1 MIYFCNLMKG
11 VKGEFTLLEWNIFVT
26 FKNYCTFGSTCGN
39 FLFLVKK
46 NKQANRT
53 RKSEND
59 LIKLKDTLLISHQ
72 LRAVLLEA
80 DGEKVLA
87 IISNNDIRTV
97 SLKGKMTKMKN
108 FSENYF

>member
-1 MIYFCNLMKG
+1 MEYFLS
-11 VKGEFTLLEWNIFVT
+11 LLKIIVLLT
-26 FKNYCTFGSTCGN
+26 VLAGISC
-39 FLFLVKK
+39 FLVKK

-97 SLKGKMTKMKN
+97 SLKGKNDQNEALFRELLLKEETK
-108 FSENYF
+108 ENA

>member
-1 MIYFCNLMKG
+1 MEYFLS
-11 VKGEFTLLEWNIFVT
+11 LLKIIVLLAVLAGIS
-26 FKNYCTFGSTCGN
+26 Y
-39 FLFLVKK
+39 FLVKK

-97 SLKGKMTKMKN
+97 SLKGKNDQNEALFRELLLKKETK
-108 FSENYF
+108 ENA

>member
-1 MIYFCNLMKG
+1 MEYFLS
-11 VKGEFTLLEWNIFVT
+11 LLKIIVLLAVLAGIS
-26 FKNYCTFGSTCGN
+26 Y
-39 FLFLVKK
+39 FLVKK
-46 NKQANRT
+46 NKQVNRT

-80 DGEKVLA
+80 DGEKVLV

-97 SLKGKMTKMKN
+97 SLKGKNDQNEALFRELLLKEETK
-108 FSENYF
+108 ENA

>member
-1 MIYFCNLMKG
+1 MEYFLS
-11 VKGEFTLLEWNIFVT
+11 LLKIIVLLAVLAGIS
-26 FKNYCTFGSTCGN
+26 Y
-39 FLFLVKK
+39 FLVKK

-97 SLKGKMTKMKN
+97 SLKGDSNQNEALFRELLLKEETK
-108 FSENYF
+108 ENA

>member
-1 MIYFCNLMKG
+1 MEYFLS
-11 VKGEFTLLEWNIFVT
+11 LLKIIVLLAVLAGIS
-26 FKNYCTFGSTCGN
+26 Y
-39 FLFLVKK
+39 FLVKK

-97 SLKGKMTKMKN
+97 SLKGNNIQNEAFFRELLLKEETK
-108 FSENYF
+108 ENA

>member
-1 MIYFCNLMKG
+1 MEYFLSLFKII
-11 VKGEFTLLEWNIFVT
+11 VLLAVLAGIS
-26 FKNYCTFGSTCGN
+26 Y
-39 FLFLVKK
+39 FLVKK

-80 DGEKVLA
+80 EGEKVLA

-97 SLKGKMTKMKN
+97 SLKGKNHQNEALFRELLLKEETK
-108 FSENYF
+108 ENA

>member
-1 MIYFCNLMKG
+1 MEYFLS
-11 VKGEFTLLEWNIFVT
+11 LLKIIVLLAVLAGIS
-26 FKNYCTFGSTCGN
+26 Y
-39 FLFLVKK
+39 FLVKK

-97 SLKGKMTKMKN
+97 SLKGNSNQNEALFRELLLKEETKVN
-108 FSENYF
+108 A

>member
-1 MIYFCNLMKG
+1 MEYFLS
-11 VKGEFTLLEWNIFVT
+11 LLKIIVLLAVLAGIS
-26 FKNYCTFGSTCGN
+26 Y
-39 FLFLVKK
+39 FLVKK

-97 SLKGKMTKMKN
+97 SLKGKNDQNEALFRKLLLKEETK
-108 FSENYF
+108 ENA

>member
-1 MIYFCNLMKG
+1 MEYFLS
-11 VKGEFTLLEWNIFVT
+11 LLKIIVLLAVLAGIS
-26 FKNYCTFGSTCGN
+26 Y
-39 FLFLVKK
+39 FLVKK

-97 SLKGKMTKMKN
+97 SLKGKTDQNEALFRELLLKEGTK
-108 FSENYF
+108 ENA

>member
-1 MIYFCNLMKG
+1 MEYFLSLFKII
-11 VKGEFTLLEWNIFVT
+11 VLLAVLAGIS
-26 FKNYCTFGSTCGN
+26 Y
-39 FLFLVKK
+39 FLVKK

-80 DGEKVLA
+80 EGEKVLA

-97 SLKGKMTKMKN
+97 SLKRKNDQNEALFRELLLKEETK
-108 FSENYF
+108 ENA

>member
-1 MIYFCNLMKG
+1 MEYFLS
-11 VKGEFTLLEWNIFVT
+11 LLKIIVLLAVLAGIS
-26 FKNYCTFGSTCGN
+26 Y
-39 FLFLVKK
+39 FLVKK

-59 LIKLKDTLLISHQ
+59 LIKFKDTLLISHQ

-97 SLKGKMTKMKN
+97 SLKGKTDQNEALFRELLLKEETK
-108 FSENYF
+108 ENA

>member
-1 MIYFCNLMKG
+1 MEYFLS
-11 VKGEFTLLEWNIFVT
+11 LLKIIVLLAVLAGIS
-26 FKNYCTFGSTCGN
+26 Y
-39 FLFLVKK
+39 FLVKK

-97 SLKGKMTKMKN
+97 SLKGNNNQNEALFRELLLKEETK
-108 FSENYF
+108 ENA

>member
-1 MIYFCNLMKG
+1 MEYFLS
-11 VKGEFTLLEWNIFVT
+11 LLKIIVLLAVLAGIS
-26 FKNYCTFGSTCGN
+26 Y
-39 FLFLVKK
+39 FLVKK

-87 IISNNDIRTV
+87 IISNNDIRSV
-97 SLKGKMTKMKN
+97 SLKGKNDQNEKLFRELLLKEETK
-108 FSENYF
+108 ENA

>member
-1 MIYFCNLMKG
+1 MEYFLS
-11 VKGEFTLLEWNIFVT
+11 LLKIIVLLAVLAGIS
-26 FKNYCTFGSTCGN
+26 Y
-39 FLFLVKK
+39 FLVKK

-72 LRAVLLEA
+72 LRAVLLDA

-97 SLKGKMTKMKN
+97 SLKGKNDQNEALFRELLLKEETK
-108 FSENYF
+108 ENA

>member
-1 MIYFCNLMKG
+1 MEYFLS
-11 VKGEFTLLEWNIFVT
+11 LLKIIVLLAVLAGIS
-26 FKNYCTFGSTCGN
+26 Y
-39 FLFLVKK
+39 FLVKK

-59 LIKLKDTLLISHQ
+59 LIKLKDTLIISHQ

-97 SLKGKMTKMKN
+97 SLKGKNDQNEKLFRELLLKEETK
-108 FSENYF
+108 ENA

>member
-1 MIYFCNLMKG
+1 MEYFLS
-11 VKGEFTLLEWNIFVT
+11 LLKIIVLLAVLAGIS
-26 FKNYCTFGSTCGN
+26 Y
-39 FLFLVKK
+39 FLVKK

-97 SLKGKMTKMKN
+97 SLKGKNDQNEKLFRELLLKEETK
-108 FSENYF
+108 ENA

>member
-1 MIYFCNLMKG
+1 MEYFLS
-11 VKGEFTLLEWNIFVT
+11 LLKIIVLLAVLAGIS
-26 FKNYCTFGSTCGN
+26 Y
-39 FLFLVKK
+39 FLVKK

-80 DGEKVLA
+80 
-87 IISNNDIRTV
+87 
-97 SLKGKMTKMKN
+97 
-108 FSENYF
+108 

>member
-1 MIYFCNLMKG
+1 MEYFLS
-11 VKGEFTLLEWNIFVT
+11 LLKIIVLLAVLAGIS
-26 FKNYCTFGSTCGN
+26 Y
-39 FLFLVKK
+39 FLVKK

-97 SLKGKMTKMKN
+97 SLKGKNDQNEALFRELLLKEETK
-108 FSENYF
+108 ENA

>member
-1 MIYFCNLMKG
+1 MEYFLS
-11 VKGEFTLLEWNIFVT
+11 LLIIIVLLAVLAGIS
-26 FKNYCTFGSTCGN
+26 Y
-39 FLFLVKK
+39 FLVKK

-97 SLKGKMTKMKN
+97 SLKGKTDQNEALFRELLLKEETK
-108 FSENYF
+108 ENA

>member
-1 MIYFCNLMKG
+1 MEYFLS
-11 VKGEFTLLEWNIFVT
+11 LLKIIVLLAVLAGIS
-26 FKNYCTFGSTCGN
+26 Y
-39 FLFLVKK
+39 FLVKK

-87 IISNNDIRTV
+87 IISN
-97 SLKGKMTKMKN
+97 
-108 FSENYF
+108 

>member
-1 MIYFCNLMKG
+1 MEYFLS
-11 VKGEFTLLEWNIFVT
+11 LLKIIVLLALLAGIS
-26 FKNYCTFGSTCGN
+26 Y
-39 FLFLVKK
+39 FLVKK

-97 SLKGKMTKMKN
+97 SLKGKNDQNEALFRELLLKEETK
-108 FSENYF
+108 ENA

>member
-1 MIYFCNLMKG
+1 MEYFLS
-11 VKGEFTLLEWNIFVT
+11 LLKIIVLLAVLAGIS
-26 FKNYCTFGSTCGN
+26 Y
-39 FLFLVKK
+39 FLVKK

-97 SLKGKMTKMKN
+97 SLKGKNDQNEKLFRELLFKEETK
-108 FSENYF
+108 ENA

>member
-1 MIYFCNLMKG
+1 MEYFLS
-11 VKGEFTLLEWNIFVT
+11 LLKIIVLLAVLAGIS
-26 FKNYCTFGSTCGN
+26 Y
-39 FLFLVKK
+39 FLVKK

-80 DGEKVLA
+80 DGEKVLV
-87 IISNNDIRTV
+87 IISNNDIRRV
-97 SLKGKMTKMKN
+97 SLKGKNDQNEALFRELLLKEETK
-108 FSENYF
+108 ENA

>member
-1 MIYFCNLMKG
+1 MEYFLS
-11 VKGEFTLLEWNIFVT
+11 LLKIIVLLAVLAGIS
-26 FKNYCTFGSTCGN
+26 Y
-39 FLFLVKK
+39 FLVKK

-53 RKSEND
+53 RKREND

-97 SLKGKMTKMKN
+97 SLKGKNDQNEALFRELLLKEETK
-108 FSENYF
+108 ENA

>member
-1 MIYFCNLMKG
+1 MEYFLS
-11 VKGEFTLLEWNIFVT
+11 LLKIIVLLAVLAGIS
-26 FKNYCTFGSTCGN
+26 Y
-39 FLFLVKK
+39 FLVKK

-97 SLKGKMTKMKN
+97 SLKGNSNQNEALFRELLLKEETKGN
-108 FSENYF
+108 A

>member
-1 MIYFCNLMKG
+1 MEYFLS
-11 VKGEFTLLEWNIFVT
+11 LLKIIVLLAVLAGIS
-26 FKNYCTFGSTCGN
+26 Y
-39 FLFLVKK
+39 FLVKK

-97 SLKGKMTKMKN
+97 SLKGKNDQDEALFRELLLKEETK
-108 FSENYF
+108 ENA

>member
-1 MIYFCNLMKG
+1 MEYFLS
-11 VKGEFTLLEWNIFVT
+11 LLKIIVLLAVLAGIS
-26 FKNYCTFGSTCGN
+26 Y
-39 FLFLVKK
+39 FLVKK

-97 SLKGKMTKMKN
+97 SLKEKNDQNEALFRELLLKEETK
-108 FSENYF
+108 ENA

>member
-1 MIYFCNLMKG
+1 MEYFLS
-11 VKGEFTLLEWNIFVT
+11 LLKIIVLLAVLAGIS
-26 FKNYCTFGSTCGN
+26 Y
-39 FLFLVKK
+39 FLVKK

-59 LIKLKDTLLISHQ
+59 LIKLKYTLLISHQ

-97 SLKGKMTKMKN
+97 SLKGKTDQNEALFRELLLKEETK
-108 FSENYF
+108 ENA

>member
-1 MIYFCNLMKG
+1 MEYFLS
-11 VKGEFTLLEWNIFVT
+11 LLKIIVLLAVLAGIS
-26 FKNYCTFGSTCGN
+26 Y
-39 FLFLVKK
+39 FLVKK

-87 IISNNDIRTV
+87 IISNNAIRTV
-97 SLKGKMTKMKN
+97 SLKGKNDQNEALFRELLLKEETK
-108 FSENYF
+108 ENA

>member
-1 MIYFCNLMKG
+1 MEYFLS
-11 VKGEFTLLEWNIFVT
+11 LLKIIVLLAVLAGIS
-26 FKNYCTFGSTCGN
+26 Y
-39 FLFLVKK
+39 FLVKK

-97 SLKGKMTKMKN
+97 PLKGKTDQNEALFRELLLKEETK
-108 FSENYF
+108 ENA

>member
-1 MIYFCNLMKG
+1 MEYFLS
-11 VKGEFTLLEWNIFVT
+11 LLKIIVLLAVLAGIS
-26 FKNYCTFGSTCGN
+26 Y
-39 FLFLVKK
+39 FLVKK

-59 LIKLKDTLLISHQ
+59 LIKVKDTLLISHQ

-97 SLKGKMTKMKN
+97 SLKGNSNQNEALFRELLLKEETK
-108 FSENYF
+108 ENA

>member
-1 MIYFCNLMKG
+1 MS
-11 VKGEFTLLEWNIFVT
+11 LLKIIVLLAVLAGIS
-26 FKNYCTFGSTCGN
+26 Y
-39 FLFLVKK
+39 FLVKK

-97 SLKGKMTKMKN
+97 SLKGSSNQNEALFRELLLKEETK
-108 FSENYF
+108 ENA

>member
-1 MIYFCNLMKG
+1 MEYFLSLFKII
-11 VKGEFTLLEWNIFVT
+11 VLLAVLAGIS
-26 FKNYCTFGSTCGN
+26 Y
-39 FLFLVKK
+39 FLVKK

-80 DGEKVLA
+80 EGEKVLA

-97 SLKGKMTKMKN
+97 SLKGKNDQNKALFRELLLKEETK
-108 FSENYF
+108 ENA

>member
-1 MIYFCNLMKG
+1 MEYFLS
-11 VKGEFTLLEWNIFVT
+11 LLKIIVLLAVLAGIS
-26 FKNYCTFGSTCGN
+26 Y
-39 FLFLVKK
+39 FLVKK

-97 SLKGKMTKMKN
+97 SLKGKTDQNEALFRELLLKEETK
-108 FSENYF
+108 ENV

>member
-1 MIYFCNLMKG
+1 MEYFLS
-11 VKGEFTLLEWNIFVT
+11 LLKIIVLLAVLAGIS
-26 FKNYCTFGSTCGN
+26 Y
-39 FLFLVKK
+39 FLVKK

-97 SLKGKMTKMKN
+97 SLKGKTDQNEALFRELLLKEETKGN
-108 FSENYF
+108 A

>member
-1 MIYFCNLMKG
+1 MEYFLS
-11 VKGEFTLLEWNIFVT
+11 LLKIIVLLAVLAGIS
-26 FKNYCTFGSTCGN
+26 Y
-39 FLFLVKK
+39 FLVKK

-97 SLKGKMTKMKN
+97 SLKGKNDQNEKLFRELLLNEETK
-108 FSENYF
+108 ENA

>member
-1 MIYFCNLMKG
+1 MEYFLS
-11 VKGEFTLLEWNIFVT
+11 LLKIIVLLAVLAGIS
-26 FKNYCTFGSTCGN
+26 Y
-39 FLFLVKK
+39 FLVKK

-97 SLKGKMTKMKN
+97 SLKGKLTKMKH